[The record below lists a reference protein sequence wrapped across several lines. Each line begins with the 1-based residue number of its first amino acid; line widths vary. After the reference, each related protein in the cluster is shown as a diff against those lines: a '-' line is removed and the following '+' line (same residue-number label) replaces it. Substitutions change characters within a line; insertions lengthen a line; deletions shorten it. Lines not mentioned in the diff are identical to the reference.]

1 MNELYDEHVEATLD
15 GPVFVIDH
23 PREVSP
29 LAKPHRSD
37 PARRRIE
44 RKIRVATHDQNKT
57 T

>member
-1 MNELYDEHVEATLD
+1 VTLSQQFGTLGSIAGIAPGWVTMAAT
-15 GPVFVIDH
+15 
-23 PREVSP
+23 
-29 LAKPHRSD
+29 HRSD